1 MGRTQATRRRL
12 TILTLLLVAALIS
25 VLASGCTDQLLL
37 EWRRRTAGGDG
48 GPPGAG
54 DGVPGGIWVE
64 SIAHPPRTLDPAMA
78 VTRVEGRVASLL
90 FSGLLA
96 LSPDGRVVPDLAE
109 DWQVLEGGRVY
120 EFRLRE
126 GLQFHDG
133 TPLTAED
140 VARSYRRLLDP
151 ALGSPRAWVL
161 SGVAGAGAFAEG
173 VTDTLE
179 GLEVLSDDTLRI
191 TLARPFVQFPYLLTM
206 PAAAIVKEPDPAAG
220 QADPIGAGPFR
231 LAGHDEDGSLRL
243 EAFAGYHG
251 GPPYLDGVHLRVL
264 AEPYDALE
272 TFAGRGLHVVDLLP
286 DAARHLT
293 DEVGWTGPVE
303 RVDLPAVYYLALN
316 NQAEPLNDPL
326 VRRALNHAIDRQAI
340 LDEVLPGGYVLA
352 NGSIPPGLPG
362 HDPDAPG
369 FAYDPD
375 QARRLL
381 EQAGLGSGFDLDLVQ
396 TGSPLVMAINERIA
410 AMLAE
415 VGVRVQIRTLA
426 VDDYYAAAG
435 RDGDADAFLIS
446 WWGDYPD
453 AENFLYPLFHSRNWG
468 AGGNRARFASPDID
482 QLLEQL
488 RTTADDQT
496 RANLYR
502 QAEREIFER
511 APWVPLF
518 FPIRYRAVQDDV
530 RDYMPSGF
538 YHARDLRPVWFEQP
552 VR

>member
-1 MGRTQATRRRL
+1 MGRILWKRRR
-12 TILTLLLVAALIS
+12 S
-25 VLASGCTDQLLL
+25 VLAVLLAVAMASLLLAGCTEQVLL

-48 GPPGAG
+48 GPPAAG
-54 DGVPGGIWVE
+54 GGTPGGVWVE
-64 SIAHPPRTLDPAMA
+64 SIAHPPRTLDPALA
-78 VTRVEGRVASLL
+78 VTRVEGRVASLM

-96 LSPDGRVVPDLAE
+96 LSPDGSVVPDLAE
-109 DWQVLEGGRVY
+109 EWRVLEGGRVY

-126 GLQFHDG
+126 GLTFHDG
-133 TPLTAED
+133 TPLVAAD
-140 VARSYRRLLDP
+140 VERSFRRLLDP

-161 SGVAGAGAFAEG
+161 SGLAGAEAFAEG
-173 VTDTLE
+173 LTDRLE
-179 GLEVLSDDTLRI
+179 GVEVLSDRDLRI

-206 PAAAIVKEPDPAAG
+206 PAAAVVREPDQAAG
-220 QADPIGAGPFR
+220 RDYPLGAGPFR
-231 LAGHDEDGSLRL
+231 LAGRDEDGSLRL
-243 EAFAGYHG
+243 EAFPGYHA

-264 AEPYDALE
+264 PEPQAALE
-272 TFAGRGLHVVDLLP
+272 TFADRGLHVVDLLP

-352 NGSIPPGLPG
+352 NGSIPPGLAG
-362 HDPDAPG
+362 HDPEAPG

-375 QARRLL
+375 LARRLL
-381 EQAGLGSGFDLDLVQ
+381 EQAGLGGGFEMDLVQ

-410 AMLAE
+410 DMLGE
-415 VGVRVQIRTLA
+415 VGVRVNIRTLA
-426 VDDYYAAAG
+426 VDDFYAAAG

-453 AENFLYPLFHSRNWG
+453 AENFLYPLFHSRYWG
-468 AGGNRARFASPDID
+468 AGGNRARFASPDVD
-482 QLLEQL
+482 QMLEQL
-488 RTTADDQT
+488 RTTADDAT
-496 RANLYR
+496 RASLYR
-502 QAEREIFER
+502 QAERQIFER

-518 FPIRYRAVQDDV
+518 FPVRYRAVQADV
-530 RDYMPSGF
+530 RDYVPSGF
-538 YHARDLRPVWFEQP
+538 YHARDLRPVWLEQP
-552 VR
+552 AN